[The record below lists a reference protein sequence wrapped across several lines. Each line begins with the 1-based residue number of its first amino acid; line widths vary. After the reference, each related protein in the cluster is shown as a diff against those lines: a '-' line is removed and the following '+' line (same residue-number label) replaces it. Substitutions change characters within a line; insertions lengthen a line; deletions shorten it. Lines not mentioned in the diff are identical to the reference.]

1 MLSITTKIC
10 TSIGLSWGGDSTVG
24 LSWGGDSSVGL
35 SWGGDSSVDPVFQMK
50 NIHPPPTH
58 LSR

>member
-1 MLSITTKIC
+1 MLLITTKIC

-35 SWGGDSSVDPVFQMK
+35 SWGGDSSVGYPGGEILQL
-50 NIHPPPTH
+50 IHFH
-58 LSR
+58 